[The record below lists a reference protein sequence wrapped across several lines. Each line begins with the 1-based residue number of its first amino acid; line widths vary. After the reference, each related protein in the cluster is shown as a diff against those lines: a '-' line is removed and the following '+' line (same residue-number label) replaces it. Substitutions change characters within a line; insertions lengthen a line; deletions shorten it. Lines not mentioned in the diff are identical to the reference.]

1 MYTIPCYNTTITQFR
16 VVGPDHPIAAVVG
29 EDTVLPC
36 YLSPSTSAENMEVR
50 WFRSEFTSPVH
61 LYLDGMDQFEQQ
73 MPDYQGRTELWKDGI
88 LDGNVAL
95 RIVNIRPSDEG
106 QYRCFFRSGDFYEE
120 AVLELKVEA
129 SGSAPQISVE
139 GYQDGGIQMVCHLA
153 GWYPEPEVL
162 WRDLRGQPL
171 SSFTQTKSK
180 DQRGLF
186 EIKSSIIITENSNKN
201 LSCSMR
207 KMHLNLEKEPSTLYI
222 SGQKPSKLNT
232 DILNAQFTVV
242 GPDHPITATV
252 GKDIVLSC
260 HLSPSTSAVNME
272 VRWYRSEFNSP
283 VYLHRHG
290 KDQYEQQM
298 TDYQG
303 RTELWK
309 AALMDGDVFLTIVNI
324 RPSDEGQY
332 HCSVQEG
339 DFYEEAVLE
348 LKVEASGSAPQISV
362 EGHQDGG
369 IRMVCHLAGWYPEPE
384 VLWRDLRGQ
393 PLSSFTQTKS
403 KDEHGL
409 FEIKSSI
416 IIREN
421 SNKNIYCSIRKM
433 NLNLE
438 KEPSTLYISGQIPP
452 KLNIA
457 ILNGGRTGK
466 EIKYELFV
474 SDSFFPRV
482 SPWTVTWSVTLVILL
497 VFISLT
503 LFQFKLRGKAPMGK
517 YSVTRMRFSPEI
529 PPHNPF

>member
-1 MYTIPCYNTTITQFR
+1 DLI
-16 VVGPDHPIAAVVG
+16 
-29 EDTVLPC
+29 
-36 YLSPSTSAENMEVR
+36 
-50 WFRSEFTSPVH
+50 
-61 LYLDGMDQFEQQ
+61 
-73 MPDYQGRTELWKDGI
+73 
-88 LDGNVAL
+88 
-95 RIVNIRPSDEG
+95 
-106 QYRCFFRSGDFYEE
+106 
-120 AVLELKVEA
+120 
-129 SGSAPQISVE
+129 
-139 GYQDGGIQMVCHLA
+139 
-153 GWYPEPEVL
+153 YP
-162 WRDLRGQPL
+162 
-171 SSFTQTKSK
+171 
-180 DQRGLF
+180 
-186 EIKSSIIITENSNKN
+186 
-201 LSCSMR
+201 
-207 KMHLNLEKEPSTLYI
+207 
-222 SGQKPSKLNT
+222 
-232 DILNAQFTVV
+232 FTVV

-438 KEPSTLYISGQIPP
+438 KEPSTLYIS
-452 KLNIA
+452 
-457 ILNGGRTGK
+457 
-466 EIKYELFV
+466 
-474 SDSFFPRV
+474 DSFFPRV

-503 LFQFKLRGKAPMGK
+503 LFQFKLRDTSMRSAFTVEKRVAIALWKMATPDLTVTLDPDTAHPNVVLSADGKRVRRGHTRQHLPDNPARFDTERCVLGHAGFTSGRH
-517 YSVTRMRFSPEI
+517 YWEVEVEDGLYWAVGVARESVRRKGEISLSPEGGI
-529 PPHNPF
+529 WAVWRWGDQFQALTSPVTPLPQSRAPSRIRVCLDCDRGQVTFFGAGDEAPIFTFPSGSVSGERIRPWLRVGWYTDTRLRLCP